1 MLLDDIERALEP
13 QGISKDEVRFH
24 VDQMVQGMTIFES
37 NPNMSVCN
45 IMFVEWKH
53 SREKLDSR

>member
-1 MLLDDIERALEP
+1 MNRESGGEGMLLDDIERVLEP

-37 NPNMSVCN
+37 NPNMFSVQYHVC
-45 IMFVEWKH
+45 
-53 SREKLDSR
+53 